1 MFHFQKRPSFMR
13 SLHTSATF
21 IHIHEQ
27 REKNEYTFYNEKIF
41 IWRDCGYILK
51 ANLTAMFEMAQITK

>member
-1 MFHFQKRPSFMR
+1 MR

-27 REKNEYTFYNEKIF
+27 REKNDYNEKIF